1 MWIFFWFPN
10 STVVSGPDFLLFLLR
25 NLRIQA
31 HIYKA
36 LCRSNLCSI
45 KSKSSWTSAV
55 VMAIDL
61 CSFEILTSFFDSTDG
76 SMNGCLG
83 LSLTCNQEEPFHQTS
98 GIFVSKLPLLSK
110 LAGFSLVG
118 TYCQLISLLSKILLT
133 LFLTNWLLFSCPF
146 NQHNTTLLSVHYVTD
161 LTFWFFKADF
171 TFDIKFHAICVET
184 NSNLRIVR
192 SLLEIRD
199 LLESCS

>member
-1 MWIFFWFPN
+1 MWFFLWFPN

-45 KSKSSWTSAV
+45 KSKSSWTSAAV
-55 VMAIDL
+55 VAIDL

-118 TYCQLISLLSKILLT
+118 TYCQLISSLSKILLT
-133 LFLTNWLLFSCPF
+133 LFLTNWLYALAHLTSITLHYYRSTMLQILHFDFLSWLHVWYQIPCHMCR
-146 NQHNTTLLSVHYVTD
+146 NQL
-161 LTFWFFKADF
+161 
-171 TFDIKFHAICVET
+171 
-184 NSNLRIVR
+184 
-192 SLLEIRD
+192 
-199 LLESCS
+199 